1 MARPPAAG
9 VACPLTGAGRDRPM
23 EHTGGGDAP
32 LGPVDPLVVPRFAGP
47 ATFARLPRLD
57 QVDRCDVAVVGVPFD
72 GGTTYRP
79 GARFGPAAIRA
90 GSRLL
95 RGYHAGLEVRPFA
108 DQQVA
113 DAGDIA
119 CTPFAI
125 DEAIAQIEAGTRLL
139 LADAAIPVVLG
150 GDHTVALP
158 VLRAVHE
165 RHGPRRAD
173 PLRCPP
179 RYVGHVLR
187 RALHARHPV
196 PPRARGG
203 APRERSMRAPR
214 DPRPAVH
221 ARGPGRT
228 TPGSGSRSSARSTTC
243 GGRSTRSPTRCASGW
258 ATYRS
263 TCRSTST

>member
-1 MARPPAAG
+1 
-9 VACPLTGAGRDRPM
+9 M

-72 GGTTYRP
+72 AGTTYRP

-125 DEAIAQIEAGTRLL
+125 EAAIAQIEAGTR
-139 LADAAIPVVLG
+139 
-150 GDHTVALP
+150 
-158 VLRAVHE
+158 
-165 RHGPRRAD
+165 
-173 PLRCPP
+173 
-179 RYVGHVLR
+179 
-187 RALHARHPV
+187 
-196 PPRARGG
+196 
-203 APRERSMRAPR
+203 
-214 DPRPAVH
+214 
-221 ARGPGRT
+221 
-228 TPGSGSRSSARSTTC
+228 SR
-243 GGRSTRSPTRCASGW
+243 
-258 ATYRS
+258 
-263 TCRSTST
+263 